1 MMPNAPIRAL
11 PLGPSSFTCESR
23 ADGSVVLRSTQPLAE
38 YPARVTDRL
47 RHWAEVAPERTFLA
61 QRDSTGAWRR
71 LSYAQV
77 LHSVQRIAAA
87 LLQRGLSAERPV
99 AILSDNDLEN
109 ALLGLAAQHVG
120 IAFAPISPAY
130 SLVQGELTKLRYV
143 LDLLTPGLVFAADGQ
158 RYARALREVVPV
170 GTEIVVT
177 HNASPDLQVTL
188 FESLLQEGNDLAVQ
202 AAHEVVGP
210 DTIAKFL
217 FSSGS
222 TGMPKGV
229 INTHRML
236 CSNQQMGLQALPS
249 LADPP
254 PVIVDWLPWNHTF
267 GGNHNLGFALYNGGT
282 LYIDD
287 GKPVPGLFE
296 RSVANLRDIAPTV
309 YLNVPKGF
317 ETLVHALKAD
327 AALAKHFFSR
337 LQFMFYAGAGLSQHI
352 WDSLDQ
358 LASDAVGERIAMITG
373 LGCTETAP
381 SATFANFIGGRSGG
395 IGTPVAGIEFKMV
408 PIGSKFEAR
417 VRGAS
422 VTPGYWR
429 APQLTAKAFDAEG
442 YFCTGDAVKFID
454 TNDPSRGLLF
464 DGRITEDFKLSSGT
478 WVSAGPLRS
487 KFVLH
492 CAPLIRDVVLTGLNR
507 DELGALVFPDIA
519 ACRHL
524 CSDFAAAAPL
534 QQVLSH
540 PLLLE
545 RLQQHLDTLANT
557 ATGSATR
564 ITRAYL
570 MIEIPTVDT
579 GEATDKGSLNCAAV
593 LQRRADLVEQLY
605 SDDSGTNPLQLRA
618 TQAVPSPSK
627 VSKDP

>member
-1 MMPNAPIRAL
+1 MMPKAPIRAL
-11 PLGPSSFTCESR
+11 PLGPTEFTHDTQP
-23 ADGSVVLRSTQPLAE
+23 DGSLVLRSTQALAD
-38 YPARVTDRL
+38 YPVRVTDRL
-47 RHWAEVAPERTFLA
+47 LHWAATVPDRTFLA
-61 QRDSTGAWRR
+61 QRGSDGAWRR
-71 LSYAQV
+71 LSFAQV
-77 LHSVQRIAAA
+77 LDSVQRIAAA
-87 LLQRGLSAERPV
+87 LLQRGLSAERPI

-109 ALLGLAAQHVG
+109 ALLTLAAQHVG

-130 SLVQGELTKLRYV
+130 SLVSGDPAKLRHVLELT
-143 LDLLTPGLVFAADGQ
+143 TPGLVFAADGQ
-158 RYARALREVVPV
+158 RYARALREVVAP
-170 GTEIVVT
+170 GTEIVVVR
-177 HNASPDLQVTL
+177 NAPDGLAVTG
-188 FESLLQEGNDLAVQ
+188 FDTLLQTRDDAAV
-202 AAHEVVGP
+202 AKAHESVTA

-222 TGMPKGV
+222 TGLPKAV

-249 LADPP
+249 LAEPP

-296 RSVANLRDIAPTV
+296 RSVANLREIAPTV

-317 ETLVHALKAD
+317 EALVHALQAD
-327 AALAKHFFSR
+327 KALAKHFFSR

-358 LASDAVGERIAMITG
+358 LATEAVGERIVMITG

-381 SATFANFIGGRSGG
+381 SATFANFVGGSSGG
-395 IGTPVAGIEFKMV
+395 IGMPVAGIDFKMV
-408 PIGSKFEAR
+408 PVGGKLEAR
-417 VRGAS
+417 VRGPS

-429 APQLTAKAFDAEG
+429 APQLTAKAFDDEG
-442 YFCTGDAVKFID
+442 YYCTGDAVKFID
-454 TNDPSRGLLF
+454 PADPSRGLLF

-478 WVSAGPLRS
+478 WVSAGPLRA

-492 CAPLIRDVVLTGLNR
+492 CAPLVRDVVLTGLNQ

-524 CSDFAAAAPL
+524 CADLPADAPL

-540 PLLLE
+540 PAL
-545 RLQQHLDTLANT
+545 RDRMQQHLDSLAAH

-564 ITRAYL
+564 IQRIML
-570 MIEIPTVDT
+570 MVEIPTVDT

-593 LQRRADLVEQLY
+593 LQRRAELVDQLY
-605 SDDSGTNPLQLRA
+605 SDNSGSNPLQLRA
-618 TQAVPSPSK
+618 VQSVPSPSS
-627 VSKDP
+627 VSSGA

>member
-1 MMPNAPIRAL
+1 MPKAPIRAL
-11 PLGPSSFTCESR
+11 PLGPTEFTLDAR
-23 ADGSVVLRSTQPLAE
+23 PDGSQVLRSKQPLAD

-47 RHWAEVAPERTFLA
+47 VQWAATAADRTFLA
-61 QRDSTGAWRR
+61 QRDATGGWRT

-77 LHSVQRIAAA
+77 LDRVQRIATA
-87 LLQRGLSAERPV
+87 LLQRGLSAQRPI

-109 ALLGLAAQHVG
+109 ALLALAAQHVG
-120 IAFAPISPAY
+120 IAIAPISPAY
-130 SLVQGELTKLRYV
+130 SLVAGEPIKLRHV
-143 LDLLTPGLVFAADGQ
+143 LQLTTPGLVFAADGA
-158 RYARALREVVPV
+158 RYARALREVVAA
-170 GTEIVVT
+170 GTDIVVT
-177 HNASPDLQVTL
+177 RNAPQGLTVTL
-188 FESLLQEGNDLAVQ
+188 FDSLLQTHDVAAVA
-202 AAHEVVGP
+202 AAHQAVTA

-222 TGMPKGV
+222 TGLPKAV

-236 CSNQQMGLQALPS
+236 CANQQMGLQALPS

-282 LYIDD
+282 LYIDE

-296 RSVANLRDIAPTV
+296 RSVENLREIAPTV

-317 ETLVHALKAD
+317 EALVQALQAD
-327 AALAKHFFSR
+327 KALAKHFFSR

-358 LASDAVGERIAMITG
+358 LATEAVGERIVMITG

-381 SATFANFIGGRSGG
+381 SATFANFVGGSAGG
-395 IGTPVAGIEFKMV
+395 IGMPVAGIDFKMV
-408 PIGSKFEAR
+408 PVGNKLEAR
-417 VRGAS
+417 VRGPS

-429 APQLTAKAFDAEG
+429 APQLTEAAFDEEG
-442 YFCTGDAVKFID
+442 YYCTGDAVKFID
-454 TNDPSRGLLF
+454 AQDLSRGLLF

-478 WVSAGPLRS
+478 WVSAGPLRA

-492 CAPLIRDVVLTGLNR
+492 CAPLVRDVVLTGLNR
-507 DELGALVFPDIA
+507 DELGALVFPDIL
-519 ACRHL
+519 ACRQLCPHL
-524 CSDFAAAAPL
+524 PADAPL
-534 QQVLSH
+534 EQVLAQ
-540 PLLLE
+540 PQLRA
-545 RLQQHLDTLANT
+545 RLQQHLDTLAAQ

-564 ITRAYL
+564 IRRVML
-570 MIEIPTVDT
+570 MAQVPTVDS

-593 LQRRADLVEQLY
+593 LQQRAALVEQLY
-605 SDDSGTNPLQLRA
+605 SDDSGSNPLQLRA
-618 TQAVPSPSK
+618 TQAVPSPSS
-627 VSKDP
+627 VNSAP